1 MNSRIVR
8 RSVSIGRGT
17 RIELLQRA
25 LVLRLVQLE
34 LAGPRNLHARD
45 QPEALILDR
54 GHELDALG
62 RELLDRALD
71 VVTHEEELVP
81 AAGLRLGVLGIDQ
94 DVSGR
99 NHSVGSRVS
108 RAVSASSARTMISC
122 CAPAAQP
129 SKAPA

>member
-34 LAGPRNLHARD
+34 LSGPRNLHACD

-71 VVTHEEELVP
+71 VVTREEELVS
-81 AAGLRLGVLGIDQ
+81 AAGLRLGGVHPELGRRECEDQ
-94 DVSGR
+94 PAVARVDVFEAED
-99 NHSVGSRVS
+99 VAKE
-108 RAVSASSARTMISC
+108 RARRL
-122 CAPAAQP
+122 
-129 SKAPA
+129 